1 MQDPDPK
8 CKHFGI
14 LVFLPKSLIR
24 NQFRFFLI
32 FRLFPTFR
40 LSDSTTLN
48 QTLPFKTTLFG
59 KYIPIIFIPLKRR
72 KYFMPCPFETI
83 ISSENKDKGEIFF
96 NISFLR
102 RLTHSALLG
111 KGIRTPSGIPSHSLL
126 RVIEKV
132 QRDIVPSIKNINQ
145 TNLHRWANR
154 TGKNCYLVLR

>member
-1 MQDPDPK
+1 
-8 CKHFGI
+8 
-14 LVFLPKSLIR
+14 
-24 NQFRFFLI
+24 
-32 FRLFPTFR
+32 
-40 LSDSTTLN
+40 
-48 QTLPFKTTLFG
+48 
-59 KYIPIIFIPLKRR
+59 
-72 KYFMPCPFETI
+72 MPCPFETI

-111 KGIRTPSGIPSHSLL
+111 KGIRTPNGIPSHSLL